1 MLLLMLLTTELMLV
15 TVNLFILLLH
25 VNALFHCII
34 IDYNI
39 NSSLLLLLTIIR
51 GDKTHPLI
59 FIVGTNNFIEYLPR
73 YQLLQI
79 PC

>member
-39 NSSLLLLLTIIR
+39 NYSLLLLLLLIIIR
-51 GDKTHPLI
+51 GDKAHPLI
-59 FIVGTNNFIEYLPR
+59 FIVSTNNFIEYLLR
-73 YQLLQI
+73 Y
-79 PC
+79 

>member
-15 TVNLFILLLH
+15 TVNVFILLLH

-39 NSSLLLLLTIIR
+39 IHYYCYYLLFEGIR
-51 GDKTHPLI
+51 PIL
-59 FIVGTNNFIEYLPR
+59 
-73 YQLLQI
+73 
-79 PC
+79 

>member
-15 TVNLFILLLH
+15 TVNVFILLLH

-34 IDYNI
+34 IDHNI
-39 NSSLLLLLTIIR
+39 NYSLLLLFIIIC

-59 FIVGTNNFIEYLPR
+59 FIVGTNNFIEYLLR

>member
-15 TVNLFILLLH
+15 RVNVFILLLH

-39 NSSLLLLLTIIR
+39 NYSLLLLLIIIR

-59 FIVGTNNFIEYLPR
+59 FIVGANNFIEYLLR

>member
-15 TVNLFILLLH
+15 RVNVFILLLH
-25 VNALFHCII
+25 VNALFHYII

-39 NSSLLLLLTIIR
+39 NYSLLLLLIIIR

-59 FIVGTNNFIEYLPR
+59 FIVGANNFIEYLLR